1 MEMNRLKTFTLATA
15 IWTGLVLTACGSF
28 TGTYE
33 TANGIA
39 SVSFQSGKAF
49 MTLMGSTEVC
59 EFDMKGDRIVVHTSA
74 ENVVF
79 TRNED
84 GTIDGPLGNMKK
96 RRS

>member
-1 MEMNRLKTFTLATA
+1 MTKRTQLVTLAVLWA
-15 IWTGLVLTACGSF
+15 GLALTGCGKF

-39 SVSFQSGKAF
+39 AVSFQSGKAF
-49 MTLMGSTEVC
+49 MTLMGDTELC
-59 EFDMKGDRIVVHTSA
+59 DFETRGDKIIVHTKSD
-74 ENVVF
+74 NIVF

-84 GTIDGPLGNMKK
+84 GTIDGPLGNMKR

>member
-1 MEMNRLKTFTLATA
+1 MNKPTNFLASALFLAGLTL
-15 IWTGLVLTACGSF
+15 TGCGRF
-28 TGTYE
+28 TGTWE

-39 SVSFQSGKAF
+39 AVSFQSGKAF
-49 MTLMGSTEVC
+49 MTLMGDTELC
-59 EFDMKGDRIVVHTSA
+59 DFETKGDRIIVHTKTD
-74 ENVVF
+74 NIVF